1 MSNKMT
7 MLEPTNLTEA
17 MQFAETICKSGMVP
31 KEYQGK
37 PANTLVAI
45 QWGYEVGLAPMQALQ
60 NISVINGK
68 PTIWGDSA
76 IALCKAHPDY
86 RGCNEYIE
94 GEVAVC
100 EIKRQLRDGQVETT
114 KRTFSVAEARTAG
127 LLNKGGAW
135 KLYPNRMLALRARGF
150 ALRDAFPDALKGIIT
165 TEEAQDY
172 PEPKKTSAVEAVQ
185 APQVSSE
192 GDTIQNILEAVSEP
206 ENASKGMTESTTYF
220 LNVPGKK
227 SEPFQDEQGWV
238 ERYNELMLAVRQC
251 SLPHAERRSKL
262 KELEQA
268 NEYVLGII
276 DMAIGDEL
284 KEKRK
289 KFNAG
294 LSVEEKEQAD
304 ESGTDTQTATGI

>member
-7 MLEPTNLTEA
+7 MLEPTNLSEA

-31 KEYQGK
+31 KDYQGK

-76 IALCKAHPDY
+76 LALCKSHPDY
-86 RGCNEYIE
+86 RGCDEYMD

-100 EIKRQLRDGQVETT
+100 EIKRQLRNGEVETT

-172 PEPKKTSAVEAVQ
+172 PDPKKTSAVEGVQ
-185 APQVSSE
+185 APKVSSE
-192 GDTIQNILEAVSEP
+192 GDTMQNILEAVSEP

-251 SLPHAERRSKL
+251 SLPHAERRTKL

-304 ESGTDTQTATGI
+304 ESWTDTQTATGL

>member
-1 MSNKMT
+1 MDDRIPCT
-7 MLEPTNLTEA
+7 A
-17 MQFAETICKSGMVP
+17 D
-31 KEYQGK
+31 GK

-76 IALCKAHPDY
+76 LALCKAHPDY

-100 EIKRQLRDGQVETT
+100 EIKRQLRDVQVETT

-172 PEPKKTSAVEAVQ
+172 PEQKKTSAVEAVQ
-185 APQVSSE
+185 APQVSSV
-192 GDTIQNILEAVSEP
+192 GDTMKNILDAVSEP
-206 ENASKGMTESTTYF
+206 ESASKGTEESDTLY
-220 LNVPGKK
+220 LNIPGRKP
-227 SEPFQDEQGWV
+227 EAFQDEQGWV
-238 ERYNELMLAVRQC
+238 ERYSELMLSMRQC
-251 SLPHAERRSKL
+251 SLPHAERRTKL
-262 KELEQA
+262 KELEQD

-276 DMAIGDEL
+276 DIAIGDEL

-304 ESGTDTQTATGI
+304 EGWTDA